1 MATYPTSKVHRPS
14 RRTVGKG
21 QGSTIANVNATLT
34 NPSANVVQL
43 AFSSP
48 VVVTGIIPL
57 TTSAGAFVSQAII
70 NSSTVQQTFTV
81 SQATATVALPSGA
94 ANVSTYQGNKVNGT
108 AITF

>member
-1 MATYPTSKVHRPS
+1 MATYPTGKVHRPS
-14 RRTVGKG
+14 RRAVGKG
-21 QGSTIANVNATLT
+21 QSSNRGNVNVVMT

-48 VVVTGIIPL
+48 VVVTGTIPL
-57 TTSAGAFVSQAII
+57 TTSAGAFVSQAVI

-94 ANVSTYQGNKVNGT
+94 ANVATYQGNKVNGT
-108 AITF
+108 SITF